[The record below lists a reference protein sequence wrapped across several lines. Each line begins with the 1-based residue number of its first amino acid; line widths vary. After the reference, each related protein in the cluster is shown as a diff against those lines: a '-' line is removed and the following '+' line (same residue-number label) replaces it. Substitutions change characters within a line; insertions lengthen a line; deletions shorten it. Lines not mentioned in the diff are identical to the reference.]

1 VAVGADARLIVVQ
14 TGSQWLDSGA
24 VENVLIY
31 SDTIRSPELRHELP
45 IGIGDAFLYAEVDGK
60 RHVVISQMEIP
71 RLAALGLDVELHPPE
86 ELGVDELREE
96 GLGRDEIQCRLA
108 VRFCERY
115 GVNEA
120 YVPDTFPL
128 RLADALRA
136 AGIGLHPRGELFSQR
151 RRSKTDAELA
161 GIRRAQG
168 AAEAAMAAAAGL
180 IRRAEPSGSVAL
192 VEGVPLTSEQIK
204 TAIHLVFLRHGVT
217 ADELIVSHG
226 PQSAIGHDMGA
237 GEIVPG
243 EPIVIDLWPRDNE
256 SACYADMTRTFVVG
270 EPSAELT
277 EMHAAAREALDAALA
292 EIRPGVRGRAVFDR
306 ACDAVERAGFP
317 TQRTKEFGKPLD
329 EGFYHG
335 LGHGV
340 GLEVHENPGLGLLDE
355 HELAVG
361 DVVTIEPGV
370 YRQGFGGC
378 RLEDLVLVTED
389 GAENLTHFPY
399 DLTP

>member
-1 VAVGADARLIVVQ
+1 V
-14 TGSQWLDSGA
+14 S
-24 VENVLIY
+24 NVLIY
-31 SDTIRSPELRHELP
+31 ADTLRSPELRHELP
-45 IGIGDAFLYAEVDGK
+45 IGIGDEFLYAEIDGE
-60 RHVVISQMEIP
+60 RHVLISQMEIP
-71 RLAALGLDVELHPPE
+71 RLAALGLELELHPPE

-96 GLGRDEIQCRLA
+96 GFGVDEIRCRLA

-120 YVPDTFPL
+120 VVPDGFPL

-136 AGIGLHPRGELFSQR
+136 AGVGLHPRGELFSER
-151 RRSKTDAELA
+151 RRVKTADELA
-161 GIRRAQG
+161 GIRRAQR
-168 AAEAAMAAAAGL
+168 AAETAMAAAASL
-180 IRRAEPSGSVAL
+180 IHRAEPSGSVAL
-192 VEGVPLTSEQIK
+192 IEGVPLTSEQIK
-204 TAIHLVFLRHGVT
+204 TAIQLVFLKHGAT

-226 PQSAIGHDMGA
+226 PQAAIGHDMGS

-243 EPIVIDLWPRDNE
+243 EPIVIDIWPRDNE

-270 EPSAELT
+270 EPPSELAEW
-277 EMHAAAREALDAALA
+277 HAVVKEALDTALA
-292 EIRPGVRGRAVFDR
+292 EIRPGARGRAVFDR
-306 ACDAVERAGFP
+306 ACEIVERAGFP

-340 GLEVHENPGLGLLDE
+340 GLEVHEDPGLGIVDE
-355 HELAVG
+355 HELVAG
-361 DVVTIEPGV
+361 DVVTVEPGI

-389 GAENLTHFPY
+389 GFENLTDFPY
-399 DLTP
+399 DLKP

>member
-1 VAVGADARLIVVQ
+1 VP
-14 TGSQWLDSGA
+14 
-24 VENVLIY
+24 NVLIY
-31 SDTIRSPELRHELP
+31 ADTLRSPELRHELP
-45 IGIGDAFLYAEVDGK
+45 IGMGDEFLYAEIDGE

-71 RLAALGLDVELHPPE
+71 RLASLGLELELHPPE
-86 ELGVDELREE
+86 ELGIDELREE
-96 GLGRDEIQCRLA
+96 GLGADEIRCRLA

-120 YVPDTFPL
+120 VVPDSFPL

-136 AGIGLHPRGELFSQR
+136 AGVGLHPRGELFSER
-151 RRSKTDAELA
+151 RRVKSEAELE
-161 GIRRAQG
+161 GIRRAQR
-168 AAEAAMAAAAGL
+168 AAEAAMGAAANL
-180 IRRAEPSGSVAL
+180 IRQAEPSGSVAL
-192 VEGVPLTSEQIK
+192 VDGVPLTSEQIK
-204 TAIHLVFLRHGVT
+204 TAIQLVFLRHGAT

-226 PQSAIGHDMGA
+226 PQSAIGHDMGS

-243 EPIVIDLWPRDNE
+243 EPIVIDIWPRDDE

-270 EPSAELT
+270 EPAPELAQW
-277 EMHAAAREALDAALA
+277 HAVVKEALDAALT
-292 EIRPGVRGRAVFDR
+292 EIRAGARGRAVYDR
-306 ACDAVERAGFP
+306 ACDVVERAGLP

-340 GLEVHENPGLGLLDE
+340 GLQVHEDPGLGLVDE
-355 HELAVG
+355 HELVAG
-361 DVVTIEPGV
+361 DVITVEPGI

-389 GAENLTHFPY
+389 GFENLTDFPY
-399 DLTP
+399 DLKP